1 MLNKFWKYNITWI
14 VWLCL
19 ITYLSNSK
27 SSGIPQINFLN
38 FKGADKLV
46 HAVFYFN
53 LMILMSWGF
62 RKQHYFFRLQSSY
75 LRIPFFFCI
84 AWGGLMELLQLTVFT
99 YRSAEWLDFVA
110 NTSGALLALII
121 LNALW
126 NSKKNS

>member
-1 MLNKFWKYNITWI
+1 MLNKFWKYNIIWI
-14 VWLCL
+14 AWLCL
-19 ITYLSNSK
+19 ITYLSNSN

-38 FKGADKLV
+38 FKGADKIV

-62 RKQHYFFRLQSSY
+62 RKQHYFFKLQANY

-84 AWGGLMELLQLTVFT
+84 AWGGFMEILQLTIFT
-99 YRSAEWLDFVA
+99 YRSAEWLDFFA
-110 NTSGALLALII
+110 NTTGALLAII
-121 LNALW
+121 IINGLW